1 MGDGI
6 SEVLATMG
14 NNRLGGTDFDRRL
27 ADYICD
33 LAVEYGRGTNNNN
46 NVVAKSGTTATSIAT
61 TRRKATSKS
70 SNNHIDNNEL
80 VRRNNESNEKRRQ
93 NNQSIIKNWYR
104 FGTNE
109 VSSIILRL
117 AERIRIC
124 LSNQKSVQIILPLTE
139 NGWQRLMLSTTD
151 NNNDNNNGG
160 GDGVIIGPKFD
171 KSSFE
176 SVTGMIEGNN
186 YTIVTIDRKTFESV
200 CINELNLLLQPLR
213 EVSIMARVMLPGEAR
228 PSYVENAMAELL
240 DKGRTGDED
249 EDGSYNDEND
259 FWKSDDDT
267 ETIRDDGD
275 DNNIESQLQ
284 SEQAY
289 QLLQA
294 MNVKLQKKAQQKGR
308 KMSRDIDKRERS
320 FRKHKQTAAEEASMT
335 LLLGKKG
342 RSGGS
347 VGGGAAA
354 ISSSQ
359 TTLTANNSGG
369 SGGSNVRIQEG
380 IHGRALSRV
389 ILVGG
394 ATRMPVISKLLEAVV
409 GIVPQRTVNPD
420 EAVAL
425 GCAVQV
431 GILDGEN
438 DKLAVLS
445 PMQAAVMRA
454 LAIKE
459 QRRTANDNGLA
470 VPTSGGRGRRRND
483 VLSPNT
489 ALEQGMDESMK
500 EMITMGGMIVVDEFD
515 DEDDF
520 Y

>member
-1 MGDGI
+1 
-6 SEVLATMG
+6 
-14 NNRLGGTDFDRRL
+14 
-27 ADYICD
+27 
-33 LAVEYGRGTNNNN
+33 
-46 NVVAKSGTTATSIAT
+46 
-61 TRRKATSKS
+61 
-70 SNNHIDNNEL
+70 
-80 VRRNNESNEKRRQ
+80 
-93 NNQSIIKNWYR
+93 
-104 FGTNE
+104 
-109 VSSIILRL
+109 
-117 AERIRIC
+117 
-124 LSNQKSVQIILPLTE
+124 
-139 NGWQRLMLSTTD
+139 MLSTTTD
-151 NNNDNNNGG
+151 DNDNND

-176 SVTGMIEGNN
+176 SVTGMIEGND

-240 DKGRTGDED
+240 LDKGRTGDDDED
-249 EDGSYNDEND
+249 EDDSYNNEDE

-267 ETIRDDGD
+267 ETIRDNDKDDADDDGD
-275 DNNIESQLQ
+275 DDDVGDNNESQFQ
-284 SEQAY
+284 NERAY

-320 FRKHKQTAAEEASMT
+320 FRKQKQTAAEEASMT

-347 VGGGAAA
+347 VGGGGAGAM
-354 ISSSQ
+354 SSSQ
-359 TTLTANNSGG
+359 TTSTTSFSGG

-459 QRRTANDNGLA
+459 QRRTANDNQLA
-470 VPTSGGRGRRRND
+470 VPTSGRRGRRRND
-483 VLSPNT
+483 ELSPET
-489 ALEQGMDESMK
+489 ALEQDMDESMK
-500 EMITMGGMIVVDEFD
+500 EMITMGGMIVVDDFD

>member
-33 LAVEYGRGTNNNN
+33 LAVEYGRGTSNN
-46 NVVAKSGTTATSIAT
+46 NVVAKSGTTTTSIAT

-70 SNNHIDNNEL
+70 NNPIDNNEL

-93 NNQSIIKNWYR
+93 NNQLIIKNWYR

-117 AERIRIC
+117 AEKIRIC

-139 NGWQRLMLSTTD
+139 NGWQRLMLSTTN
-151 NNNDNNNGG
+151 NNNDNNDGG

-176 SVTGMIEGNN
+176 SVTGMIEGND

-200 CINELNLLLQPLR
+200 CINELNLLLNPLR
-213 EVSIMARVMLPGEAR
+213 EVAIMARVMLPGEAR

-249 EDGSYNDEND
+249 EDDNYNDED
-259 FWKSDDDT
+259 EFWKSDDDT

-284 SEQAY
+284 SERAY

-320 FRKHKQTAAEEASMT
+320 FRKQKQTAAEEASMT

-347 VGGGAAA
+347 VGGGTAGSVAM
-354 ISSSQ
+354 SSSQ
-359 TTLTANNSGG
+359 TTSTSIILS
-369 SGGSNVRIQEG
+369 SSSNVRIQEG

-459 QRRTANDNGLA
+459 QRRTANGNGLA

-483 VLSPNT
+483 ELSPEK
-489 ALEQGMDESMK
+489 ALEQGIDESMK
-500 EMITMGGMIVVDEFD
+500 EMITLGGMIVVDEFD